1 MQRRI
6 LATSAVVLLLSAVVL
21 AIWWPQAELTLAFC
35 WRTGAVLAACWVAF
49 DDLQRLPNW
58 LLLTLPVLL
67 IVLAK
72 WPTWF
77 LLATAIVVGLAVLRR
92 LLFPPPK

>member
-21 AIWWPQAELTLAFC
+21 AIWWPEAELTLAFC
-35 WRTGAVLAACWVAF
+35 WRTGGVLAACWVAF
-49 DDLQRLPNW
+49 DDIQRLPNW

-72 WPTWF
+72 WPKFF
-77 LLATAIVVGLAVLRR
+77 LLAAAILVGLAVLRR

>member
-6 LATSAVVLLLSAVVL
+6 LATSAVVLLVSAVVL
-21 AIWWPQAELTLAFC
+21 AIWWPQDELMLAFC
-35 WRTGAVLAACWVAF
+35 WRTGGVLAACWVAF
-49 DDLQRLPNW
+49 DDIQKLPNW

-72 WPTWF
+72 WPKLF
-77 LLATAIVVGLAVLRR
+77 LLAAAVLIGLAVLRR